1 MFRHSGP
8 GHMLLHTV
16 HKQKVKRPNFTF
28 TYKSES
34 EIRRKQKFT
43 KILLWKKIDP
53 LRSNPAPSPTVPL
66 LHCPQAPPCRDF
78 LLLCRHLTLPNNQ
91 GRASTAHVGAP
102 GSTPGLEGGVGRHRS
117 EDPPW
122 CWRRCRRRWQ
132 FWRWQPPPSTGWLVW
147 CAILTPSFA
156 FLLWALEKI
165 PVSSIRKCSN
175 ISTSILPSC
184 FSLMCFQRGLSA
196 NFFLTS
202 ATYSSPLL

>member
-66 LHCPQAPPCRDF
+66 LHCPQAPQCRDF
-78 LLLCRHLTLPNNQ
+78 LLLARHFPPSDDQ
-91 GRASTAHVGAP
+91 GRAGSAHRGAP
-102 GSTPGLEGGVGRHRS
+102 GSTPGVEDGDGRQRN
-117 EDPPW
+117 EDPP
-122 CWRRCRRRWQ
+122 
-132 FWRWQPPPSTGWLVW
+132 
-147 CAILTPSFA
+147 
-156 FLLWALEKI
+156 
-165 PVSSIRKCSN
+165 
-175 ISTSILPSC
+175 
-184 FSLMCFQRGLSA
+184 
-196 NFFLTS
+196 
-202 ATYSSPLL
+202 